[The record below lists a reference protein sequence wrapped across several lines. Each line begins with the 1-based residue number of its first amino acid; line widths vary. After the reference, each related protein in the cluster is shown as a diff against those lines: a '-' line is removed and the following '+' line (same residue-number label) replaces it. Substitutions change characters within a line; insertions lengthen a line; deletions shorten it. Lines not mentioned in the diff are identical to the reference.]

1 MAGVADTIDTM
12 ATTAPMV
19 FPVDTLPI
27 EAILET
33 REAGGVGVVVDT
45 MDTMGTVATTA
56 LMALMETGVWEVP
69 AVAAGVLPGP
79 GVVVQNPD
87 GGGSDGSGVAGPE
100 KVSAQLPQ
108 VGVHSST

>member
-12 ATTAPMV
+12 ATTPMV
-19 FPVDTLPI
+19 LPVDTLPI

-33 REAGGVGVVVDT
+33 REAGGVGVVADT

-56 LMALMETGVWEVP
+56 LMALMETGAWEVP

-100 KVSAQLPQ
+100 KVSA
-108 VGVHSST
+108 